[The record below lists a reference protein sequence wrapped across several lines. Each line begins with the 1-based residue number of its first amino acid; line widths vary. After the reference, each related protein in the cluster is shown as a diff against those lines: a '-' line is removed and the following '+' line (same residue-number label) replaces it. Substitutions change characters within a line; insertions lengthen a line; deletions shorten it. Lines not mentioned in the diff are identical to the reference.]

1 MKNILKVKLQNT
13 FVWIPYIPVYVYFK
27 IPVRQIGNEVWQQQQ
42 SDQT

>member
-13 FVWIPYIPVYVYFK
+13 FLWILCMYLYMYFK